1 MANFQKYP
9 KSSLG
14 HLLKHYE
21 RSVDEN
27 GQHIRYGNQDIKTD
41 LSSQNYNLGPDRDID
56 QLEFI
61 KKRTSEV
68 SCLNRKDVNVMCSWV
83 VTLPKE
89 LPLDQE
95 REFFEKTYDFLQKR
109 YGGEENVISSYVHL
123 DENRPH
129 MHFSFVPVVQ
139 DKKKGHLKV
148 SAKEAVNRIDLQKF
162 HLDLAKT
169 LELHFKRDL
178 GIINEATKE
187 GNKSI
192 VELKRGTALLEV
204 KEQKNILE
212 NQIKSLQSEKQ
223 GLESKLNTLKSD
235 LNHVRDN
242 LRTLDDVKFDLNK
255 IDSLEAKFGVLNKNK
270 VTIDADEFESLKK
283 LAKKSIVL
291 EKSLANLTSEK
302 NSAQADLKKTYQL
315 LQEDREKNQKI
326 TRKYKALKKE
336 NDTIKEILGPE
347 NMEKVMKRIN
357 LQEQKGLEKTL
368 KPKVQDLEV

>member
-41 LSSQNYNLGPDRDID
+41 LSSQNYNLGPDRDMD

-169 LELHFKRDL
+169 LELHFKRDV

-192 VELKRGTALLEV
+192 IELKRGTALSEL
-204 KEQKNILE
+204 KEQKSILE

-223 GLESKLNTLKSD
+223 GLESKINTLQSD
-235 LNHVRDN
+235 LNHVRGDLKALN
-242 LRTLDDVKFDLNK
+242 DVKFDLNK
-255 IDSLEAKFGVLNKNK
+255 IDSLEAKYSVLNKNK
-270 VTIDADEFESLKK
+270 VTVNADEFENLKK
-283 LAKKSIVL
+283 LAKKSIILEKNLANSTSEKKSIQTNFEKVYQLFEEERDKNQKLSRKNKVLEKENEIIKKALGPEKVEKFMQKINIQEKKIL
-291 EKSLANLTSEK
+291 EKSLE
-302 NSAQADLKKTYQL
+302 
-315 LQEDREKNQKI
+315 
-326 TRKYKALKKE
+326 
-336 NDTIKEILGPE
+336 
-347 NMEKVMKRIN
+347 
-357 LQEQKGLEKTL
+357 
-368 KPKVQDLEV
+368 